1 MCQNLQDCASAFCRL
16 TNDKTG
22 NVKIINGIFLLRLSR
37 QHFQKHCAFTYKQGD
52 ASSAIFDPIHLI
64 NIAPQFG
71 SEESVESSSR
81 RQRVSVSLS
90 L

>member
-22 NVKIINGIFLLRLSR
+22 NVKIMTVFFYCAFRDRLL
-37 QHFQKHCAFTYKQGD
+37 HCTFTYKQGD
-52 ASSAIFDPIHLI
+52 GSSDIYDPIHLV

-81 RQRVSVSLS
+81 RQ
-90 L
+90 